1 MMRHQS
7 TWTAKTATLAGLLA
21 GSILTF
27 GLVAQSSPA
36 QATPEKGKLAA
47 TQPSVSSPSN
57 ASRTSHRFITAA
69 LTPKQERFYQLIW
82 GVDIV
87 GVKLVSSGLMVRFS
101 YRVLDANRAKVLN
114 DKKATPFL
122 IDEKSKVQ
130 MVVPTMEKVGQ
141 LRQASP
147 PENGREYWMV
157 FSNKGNLIKPGSRVD
172 VVIGRFRANGLIV
185 Q

>member
-1 MMRHQS
+1 MRHQS
-7 TWTAKTATLAGLLA
+7 TWTAKTAALAGLLA

-27 GLVAQSSPA
+27 GSVAQSSPA

-47 TQPSVSSPSN
+47 TQPSASSPSH
-57 ASRTSHRFITAA
+57 ASKTSHRFITAA

-122 IDEKSKVQ
+122 IDEKSKAQ

-147 PENGREYWMV
+147 PENGRKYWMV
-157 FSNKGNLIKPGSRVD
+157 FGNRRKSIKPGSAVS
-172 VVIGRFRANGLIV
+172 VVIGAFRIDGLMV
-185 Q
+185 E